1 MVVQAL
7 IGWSVAS
14 AQAFLPIIG
23 PDKYWEVLSCDP
35 TLICNWNAGSR
46 RYFEGDTVIEG
57 RTYGKSYAQELIS
70 QWEGGPFCPPFTV
83 SPNRV
88 LTGVFIREEQS
99 TGRIYR
105 LNTDAGGGEQLLFD
119 HSLEVGETWEVSPG
133 DIVQL
138 DSITID
144 TAWDGIPRRVYHF
157 DHCQFVEGIG
167 TVGSWDVFGP
177 PSIHPPQCATLYCFE
192 HTGHTAEGC
201 SAPLSA
207 GTASMHDPWFAAPNP
222 ANDRLNLSIL
232 DVPCRVRI
240 HDQQGRTVMDV
251 HLSNPLAELEI
262 GSLRPGTYTY
272 TTTSVNG
279 PPRAGRFQVQR

>member
-144 TAWDGIPRRVYHF
+144 AAWDGIPRRVYHF

-262 GSLRPGTYTY
+262 GSLLPGIYTY
-272 TTTSVNG
+272 NTTSVNG

>member
-46 RYFEGDTVIEG
+46 LYFEGDTVIEG
-57 RTYGKSYAQELIS
+57 QTYGKLYAQELVS

-83 SPNRV
+83 SPIRV
-88 LTGVFIREEQS
+88 LTAVFIREDQS
-99 TGRIYR
+99 AERIYR

-119 HSLEVGETWEVSPG
+119 HSLEVGETWEVYPG

-144 TAWDGIPRRVYHF
+144 GGWDGIPRRVYHF

-167 TVGSWDVFGP
+167 SVGSWDVFGP

-201 SAPLSA
+201 SPPLSA
-207 GTASMHDPWFAAPNP
+207 GITSMRDTWFAAPNP
-222 ANDRLNLSIL
+222 AYDRLKLSIL
-232 DVPCRVRI
+232 DVPCRVQI
-240 HDQQGRTVMDV
+240 HDQQGRMAMNVLLTTG
-251 HLSNPLAELEI
+251 LTELEI
-262 GSLRPGTYTY
+262 GSLPPGIYTY
-272 TTTSVNG
+272 NATSDNG
-279 PPRAGRFQVQR
+279 SLRAGRFQVQR